1 MMEMRGRTGEA
12 GVANG
17 CRGVEML
24 RFKAAVLIFGRRL
37 AVFTVSLLIGLL
49 ACSSDIEARDWQGF
63 GPISV
68 RTQNPVYLQ
77 TLGLTP
83 TRAEVLPEGTIE
95 VRLDSA
101 YTNIFERVG
110 NANAALDLDME
121 YWRLAPW
128 ITYGLRDDL
137 QVGVE
142 IPLINFSGGFLDA
155 FIQRFHK
162 AFGFPNGGRESVP
175 NGRFSYRFDA
185 GGTTRFDFPSTS
197 MGLGDIA
204 IHFKQQLT
212 GEESD
217 LPAMALFADIKF
229 PTGMPSRGWGNGSPD
244 FGFGF
249 ALETTW
255 KRLHGYVNTMG
266 VATGGNDNYGDFMY
280 GGMFAFMVAGELT
293 LLPSWS
299 LVVQLNGSTPLLG
312 HTGLGDWDGVPLDLV
327 VGFRGEEKKLLGG
340 QDFIWQFGFSEDILS
355 SGPSPDFTVFI
366 SFGLRFDIF
375 GRSRP
380 AGEWMARKR

>member
-1 MMEMRGRTGEA
+1 MPGCGEFDMRRWW
-12 GVANG
+12 
-17 CRGVEML
+17 RG
-24 RFKAAVLIFGRRL
+24 AAS
-37 AVFTVSLLIGLL
+37 AVFFVVSFFVSVSV
-49 ACSSDIEARDWQGF
+49 AQARSWQGF

-83 TRAEVLPEGTIE
+83 QRAEVLAEGTIE
-95 VRLDSA
+95 IRLDSA
-101 YTNIFERVG
+101 YTNLFEREG
-110 NANAALDLDME
+110 NANASIDLDME

-142 IPLINFSGGFLDA
+142 IPLVNFSGGFLDA

-162 AFGFPNGGRESVP
+162 TFGLPNGGRESVP

-185 GGTTRFDFPSTS
+185 GGQTRFDFPSTAL
-197 MGLGDIA
+197 GLGDIVL
-204 IHFKQQLT
+204 HFKHQLT
-212 GEESD
+212 GEDSE

-229 PTGMPSRGWGNGSPD
+229 PTGKASRGWGNGSPD

-249 ALETTW
+249 ALETSW
-255 KRLHGYVNTMG
+255 ERLHGYVNTMG
-266 VATGGNDNYGDFMY
+266 IATGGNDSFNDFMY
-280 GGMFAFMVAGELT
+280 GGMFAFAVAGELT

-312 HTGLGDWDGVPLDLV
+312 HTGLESWDGVPLDLV
-327 VGFRGEEKKLLGG
+327 VGFKGEEKKLLGG

-380 AGEWMARKR
+380 AGEWLARNHNQ